1 MALIPVVFQQTDY
14 GNVLVTLLYGDWE
27 KSYWFEEE
35 LWRDWTLAE
44 PMAIEIWL
52 SSLEATKHEVLGWI
66 EEEDF
71 HLEKL
76 QELFP
81 ELWL

>member
-35 LWRDWTLAE
+35 LWSDWFLAE
-44 PMAIEIWL
+44 SMAIEKWL
-52 SSLEATKHEVLGWI
+52 SGIVTKHEVLGWI